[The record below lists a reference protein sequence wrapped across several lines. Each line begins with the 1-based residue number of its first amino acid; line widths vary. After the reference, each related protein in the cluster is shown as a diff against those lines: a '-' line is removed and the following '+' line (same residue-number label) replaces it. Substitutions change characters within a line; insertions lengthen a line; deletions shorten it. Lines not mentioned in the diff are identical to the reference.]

1 VICSFFTS
9 ELLIFEKD
17 IACNV
22 GNVIRRETGLK
33 ANLLSLYELIL
44 EEGDWIDIGEPL
56 VAGQVFSV
64 TVKPFFRQE
73 LGFSLSPA
81 SKKVVFYAKVIKYF
95 SNGLVNNVIY
105 GLWLM
110 IKRGYRGQ
118 YMGAHVRGHGHEP
131 EMPFM

>member
-1 VICSFFTS
+1 M
-9 ELLIFEKD
+9 
-17 IACNV
+17 

-56 VAGQVFSV
+56 VADQVFPV
-64 TVKPFFRQE
+64 TVEPFFRQE

-110 IKRGYRGQ
+110 IKRWYRGQ
-118 YMGAHVRGHGHEP
+118 YVGAHVRGHGHEP
-131 EMPFM
+131 EMPLM